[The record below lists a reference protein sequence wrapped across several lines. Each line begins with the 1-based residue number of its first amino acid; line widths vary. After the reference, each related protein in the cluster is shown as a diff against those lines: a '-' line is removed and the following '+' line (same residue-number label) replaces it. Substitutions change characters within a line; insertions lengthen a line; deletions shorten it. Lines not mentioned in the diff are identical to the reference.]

1 VRVLVTGAA
10 RGLGLAFG
18 RHLASEGAQVLGA
31 DLLEADELGFPLVR
45 ADVTSPDQVQ
55 ALASAAQDVL
65 GGLDVLINNAAVVD
79 LARRPFWELP
89 VDEWD
94 RVMSVN
100 VKGVWL
106 TTRAVLPLLRESDRS
121 AIVNVASEV
130 AFSGS
135 TGLAHYVASKGAVV
149 SLTRALARELAPEGI
164 RVNAIA
170 PGYIPTEAATTMA
183 PDGYDASR
191 TPLGRVAEPGDLLG
205 TLSFLA
211 SPDSSFV
218 TGQTLLVNGGRLM
231 R

>member
-1 VRVLVTGAA
+1 MRVVVTGAA
-10 RGLGLAFG
+10 RGLGLAFA

-31 DLLEADELGFPLVR
+31 DLLEAPDAGFPLVR
-45 ADVTSPDQVQ
+45 ADVTNP
-55 ALASAAQDVL
+55 LTLTAAVKEEL
-65 GGLDVLINNAAVVD
+65 GGLDVLVNNAAIVD
-79 LARRPFWELP
+79 LARRPFWDIPEE
-89 VDEWD
+89 EWD

-106 TTRAVLPLLRESDRS
+106 TTRAVLPLLRESDRG

-149 SLTRALARELAPEGI
+149 SLTRALARELAPDGI

-183 PDGYDASR
+183 PDGYDATR
-191 TPLGRVAEPGDLLG
+191 TPLGRIATPEDLLG
-205 TLSFLA
+205 ALTFLV
-211 SPDSSFV
+211 SEDSSFI

>member
-1 VRVLVTGAA
+1 MRVLVTGAA
-10 RGLGLAFG
+10 RGLGLAFA
-18 RHLASEGAQVLGA
+18 RHLASEGAAVLGA
-31 DLLEADELGFPLVR
+31 DLLEAPDVGFPVVR
-45 ADVTSPDQVQ
+45 ADVSSPESCQ

-79 LARRPFWELP
+79 LARRPFWELS
-89 VDEWD
+89 VEEWD
-94 RVMSVN
+94 RVMGVN
-100 VKGVWL
+100 VRGVWL
-106 TTRAVLPLLRESDRS
+106 VTRAVLPLLRESPRG

-135 TGLAHYVASKGAVV
+135 AGLAHYVASKGAVV

-170 PGYIPTEAATTMA
+170 PGYIPTEGATSMA
-183 PDGYDASR
+183 PDGYDATS
-191 TPLGRVAEPGDLLG
+191 TPLGRVAEPDDLLG
-205 TLSFLA
+205 TVAFLA
-211 SPDSSFV
+211 SDDSSFI

>member
-1 VRVLVTGAA
+1 MRVLVTGAA
-10 RGLGLAFG
+10 RGLGLAFA
-18 RHLASEGAQVLGA
+18 RHLASEGATVLGA
-31 DLLEADELGFPLVR
+31 DLLETDTEFPLVR
-45 ADVTSPDQVQ
+45 VDVTDPRSLTEAVRDE
-55 ALASAAQDVL
+55 L
-65 GGLDVLINNAAVVD
+65 GGLDALVNNAAVVA
-79 LARRPFWELP
+79 LERRPFWDISEE
-89 VDEWD
+89 EWD

-106 TTRAVLPLLRESDRS
+106 TTRAVLPLLREAGGG

-149 SLTRALARELAPEGI
+149 SLTRALARELAPDGI

-170 PGYIPTEAATTMA
+170 PGYIPTEGAASMA
-183 PDGYDASR
+183 PDGYDATR
-191 TPLGRVAEPGDLLG
+191 TPLGRVAEPDDLLG
-205 TLSFLA
+205 TVAFLA
-211 SPDSSFV
+211 SDDSSFI

>member
-1 VRVLVTGAA
+1 MRVLVTGAA
-10 RGLGLAFG
+10 RGLGLAFA

-31 DLLEADELGFPLVR
+31 DLLETDTEFPLVR
-45 ADVTSPDQVQ
+45 VDVTDPRSLTEAVRDE
-55 ALASAAQDVL
+55 L
-65 GGLDVLINNAAVVD
+65 GGLDALVNNAAVVA
-79 LARRPFWELP
+79 LERRPFWDISEE
-89 VDEWD
+89 EWD

-106 TTRAVLPLLRESDRS
+106 TTRAVLPLLREAGGG

-149 SLTRALARELAPEGI
+149 SLTRALARELAPDRI

-170 PGYIPTEAATTMA
+170 PGYIPTEGAASMA
-183 PDGYDASR
+183 PDGYDATR
-191 TPLGRVAEPGDLLG
+191 TPLGRVAEPDDLLG
-205 TLSFLA
+205 TVAFLA
-211 SPDSSFV
+211 SDHSSFI